1 MGCTQTKEM
10 HCDATEPRLA
20 AAASGAP
27 HVPPSPRTQTA
38 SSARAHASSIA
49 NNSKQVDMQPGD
61 AERATESP
69 DRTTASGGSPTSA
82 IDPGMFIQ
90 ATRGH
95 LSERYVREKKLG
107 SGAYGEVLLCRD
119 KQTGCER
126 AVKIIK
132 KSSVS
137 AAAGTNLLEEVA
149 VVKQLDHPN
158 IMKLYEFFEDKKN
171 YYLVSEVYKGGEL
184 FDEIINRQR
193 FTGMVLLVVFI
204 SPYQRLMLLTQ

>member
-1 MGCTQTKEM
+1 MGCTQAKESRSETAVPTATTK
-10 HCDATEPRLA
+10 DA
-20 AAASGAP
+20 AP
-27 HVPPSPRTQTA
+27 KPPSLHENDQSTRRGPQRPPTDQL
-38 SSARAHASSIA
+38 SKQPDSARQSA
-49 NNSKQVDMQPGD
+49 
-61 AERATESP
+61 SP
-69 DRTTASGGSPTSA
+69 DRLTSASSPNSA

-90 ATRGH
+90 PTRAH
-95 LSERYVREKKLG
+95 LSERYVRERKLG
-107 SGAYGEVLLCRD
+107 SGAYGEVLLCRE
-119 KQTGCER
+119 KVTGAER

-137 AAAGTNLLEEVA
+137 AAIGTNLLEEVA

-193 FTGMVLLVVFI
+193 FTGTTI
-204 SPYQRLMLLTQ
+204 